1 FAQDKT
7 QFSTSRLPWYFLSK
21 YSSQRPHE
29 LLGQFVKERLS
40 RCSIKVA
47 YSTSSRRL
55 VNRLIREKLKM
66 NLFESNCHFLIQI
79 SHSTA
84 FTHLVNHLLEESI

>member
-1 FAQDKT
+1 LITFAQDKT

-40 RCSIKVA
+40 HCSIKVA

-55 VNRLIREKLKM
+55 VNRLIK
-66 NLFESNCHFLIQI
+66 ESSNSFSLIL
-79 SHSTA
+79 SNSCP
-84 FTHLVNHLLEESI
+84 S

>member
-1 FAQDKT
+1 
-7 QFSTSRLPWYFLSK
+7 K

-55 VNRLIREKLKM
+55 VNRLIKE
-66 NLFESNCHFLIQI
+66 FSNSFSLILSNSCPSQI
-79 SHSTA
+79 TRLSGVSLEGDAHSTDA
-84 FTHLVNHLLEESI
+84 QESVNGHFEINSK

>member
-1 FAQDKT
+1 
-7 QFSTSRLPWYFLSK
+7 K

-55 VNRLIREKLKM
+55 VNRLFRRRETTLNRDKPSLP
-66 NLFESNCHFLIQI
+66 NQDESFY
-79 SHSTA
+79 
-84 FTHLVNHLLEESI
+84 SILSSCQPSN